1 MQKRGIA
8 DLFHFGNSDQDQ
20 SLLDAISGDWNL
32 ILTATNAAAEIAPPG
47 FGFAFLRAGVG
58 TEVHFGTLPGITD
71 GLSEDASGG
80 PDAAA
85 AGGKKDGGGTTSGG
99 GAPPGGGTAGTRG
112 GQGTTPTQAL
122 STPLPLPKPHSPPR
136 APVLTA
142 HPRLGNWQLE

>member
-85 AGGKKDGGGTTSGG
+85 AGGKKGGGGTTR
-99 GAPPGGGTAGTRG
+99 GGGTTVPPPPVVPPPPA
-112 GQGTTPTQAL
+112 TTTGLPDIPIHWQTLAPPTGDTAL
-122 STPLPLPKPHSPPR
+122 PT
-136 APVLTA
+136 
-142 HPRLGNWQLE
+142 HPYLANQQ